1 MVTFLQPWGKWVGND
16 AETSWNFCL
25 IVPVHVR
32 MCPYIIKVIG
42 LGLGLTIW
50 DLSYMLMGWFTGYF
64 GLFGIPKEDN
74 VKTPS
79 INYVGLVMVSLS
91 LIFFSLASAYD
102 TSDMRDVMNKS
113 DAEPASKEGRHSH
126 FELIQRWVWDPS
138 LGFIGKKTN
147 NVWEMRNCM

>member
-1 MVTFLQPWGKWVGND
+1 MAFSTWRNLEQPSNH

-25 IVPVHVR
+25 LVPVHVR

-50 DLSYMLMGWFTGYF
+50 DLSNMLMGWFTGYF
-64 GLFGIPKEDN
+64 GLFGIPKEDS

-79 INYVGLVMVSLS
+79 INYVGLVMASLS

-147 NVWEMRNCM
+147 NVWEMRNCV

>member
-1 MVTFLQPWGKWVGND
+1 M
-16 AETSWNFCL
+16 
-25 IVPVHVR
+25 PVHVR

-50 DLSYMLMGWFTGYF
+50 DLSNMLMGWFTGYF

-79 INYVGLVMVSLS
+79 INYVGLVMASLS

-102 TSDMRDVMNKS
+102 TSDMRDVMSKS
-113 DAEPASKEGRHSH
+113 DAEPASTEGRHSH
-126 FELIQRWVWDPS
+126 FELIQRWV
-138 LGFIGKKTN
+138 
-147 NVWEMRNCM
+147 

>member
-1 MVTFLQPWGKWVGND
+1 
-16 AETSWNFCL
+16 
-25 IVPVHVR
+25 
-32 MCPYIIKVIG
+32 
-42 LGLGLTIW
+42 
-50 DLSYMLMGWFTGYF
+50 MLMGWFTGYF

-102 TSDMRDVMNKS
+102 TSDMRDAMSKS

-126 FELIQRWVWDPS
+126 FELIQRWV
-138 LGFIGKKTN
+138 
-147 NVWEMRNCM
+147 